1 MLLYACPGG
10 KAAPHVHP
18 CGIAA
23 RALDDAGHRY
33 DFKQVKGGRM
43 MFWTWPTRARDR
55 AEIQRLSGQRAVPI
69 LVLDDGEVLSGS
81 GAIVRWARATPA
93 PAAATATTD

>member
-1 MLLYACPGG
+1 
-10 KAAPHVHP
+10 VHP

-33 DFKQVKGGRM
+33 DVKRVKGGRL
-43 MFWTWPTRARDR
+43 MFWTWPSRARDR

-81 GAIVRWARATPA
+81 GAIARWATATPA
-93 PAAATATTD
+93 SAAAPAD

>member
-69 LVLDDGEVLSGS
+69 LVLDDGEVVTGS
-81 GAIVRWARATPA
+81 GTIVRWAHEHQ
-93 PAAATATTD
+93 PAAMPTA

>member
-1 MLLYACPGG
+1 MVLYTCPGG
-10 KAAPHVHP
+10 RDAPHVHP

-33 DFKQVKGGRM
+33 EFKQVKGGRL
-43 MFWTWPTRARDR
+43 MFWTWPSRARDR

-81 GAIVRWARATPA
+81 GTIARWALAN
-93 PAAATATTD
+93 PAAVAAAAG

>member
-23 RALDDAGHRY
+23 RALDDAGHTY
-33 DFKQVKGGRM
+33 DLKQVRGGRM
-43 MFWTWPTRARDR
+43 MFWTWPTRVRDR

-69 LVLDDGEVLSGS
+69 LVLDDGKVISGS
-81 GAIVRWARATPA
+81 GAIVRWAKATPA
-93 PAAATATTD
+93 VATATPD

>member
-43 MFWTWPTRARDR
+43 MF
-55 AEIQRLSGQRAVPI
+55 
-69 LVLDDGEVLSGS
+69 
-81 GAIVRWARATPA
+81 
-93 PAAATATTD
+93 